1 MMPQRQIQA
10 DETRKKIFRAA
21 VELFAKRGYADT
33 TVAEIC
39 KRAGVAKGTF
49 FIHFATK
56 DAVVTEL
63 VAMQTRATLKAR
75 NRMLEGG
82 NPLDA
87 LIATVMELGAQ
98 AGASR
103 EVSRAVLAG
112 TLENTQLG
120 GAADQLFQGVFAQ
133 MIEDARAAREAGLIA
148 GDPEL
153 LARALMASYL
163 GAALHFCSAP
173 DPRPLTELLEPLVE
187 ANLAGFRAT
196 EGTHETD
203 ARRARRRR

>member
-21 VELFAKRGYADT
+21 VELFAQRGYADT

-56 DAVVTEL
+56 DAVVTDL
-63 VAMQTRATLKAR
+63 VAMQVRATLKTR
-75 NRMLEGG
+75 NRVLEGG
-82 NPLDA
+82 TALDA

-98 AGASR
+98 AGSSR

-133 MIEDARAAREAGLIA
+133 MIADARSAKAAGLIG

-153 LARALMASYL
+153 LARTLMASYL

-173 DPRPLTELLEPLVE
+173 GPRPLVELLEPLVE
-187 ANLAGFRAT
+187 ANLAGFRAK

-203 ARRARRRR
+203 RRRARRRR